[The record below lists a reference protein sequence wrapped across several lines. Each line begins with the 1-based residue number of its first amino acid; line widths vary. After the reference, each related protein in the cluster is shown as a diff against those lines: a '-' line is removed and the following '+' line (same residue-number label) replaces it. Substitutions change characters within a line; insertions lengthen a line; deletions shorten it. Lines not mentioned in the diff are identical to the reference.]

1 MMPFKEAIE
10 KAEQELSRAIY
21 NGETMRNP
29 GLRAVCRNKAEWLSI
44 VVYLA
49 KQAMKEARHG

>member
-1 MMPFKEAIE
+1 MMSFEKAIE
-10 KAEQELSRAIY
+10 KAENELSVARY

-29 GLRAVCRNKAEWLSI
+29 GLRAVCNNKAEWLSM

-49 KQAMKEARHG
+49 KQAIKEENK